1 MNDTRKKW
9 DRIYQG
15 TEGPPAHPCR
25 VLVENEH
32 LLPTGGTSLDLACGL
47 GGSALFLA
55 DREFESHA
63 WDVSQVAIDR
73 LTARATKLGL
83 SLHGAVRDIVM
94 EPPGE
99 SVFDVIVVSHFLDRG
114 IVPAL
119 IAALRPGGL
128 IFYQTFT
135 RHRVLGGGP
144 QNDDFR
150 LADNELLR
158 LFAGLRLLI
167 YREEGIQGDTAK
179 GLRDEAMIVA
189 QQRTAS

>member
-15 TEGPPAHPCR
+15 KEGPPARPSR

-32 LLPTGGTSLDLACGL
+32 LLPGGGTSLDLACGL

-55 DREFESHA
+55 ERGFESHA

-73 LTARATKLGL
+73 LADRGKELGL
-83 SLHGAVRDIVM
+83 EIDGAVRDIVM

-99 SVFDVIVVSHFLDRG
+99 GAFDVIAVSHFLDRR

-119 IAALRPGGL
+119 ISALRPGGI

-150 LADNELLR
+150 LADNELLQ
-158 LFAGLRLLI
+158 LFSGLRLLV
-167 YREEGIQGDTAK
+167 YREEGIQGDTTR

-189 QQRTAS
+189 QRMA

>member
-1 MNDTRKKW
+1 
-9 DRIYQG
+9 
-15 TEGPPAHPCR
+15 
-25 VLVENEH
+25 
-32 LLPTGGTSLDLACGL
+32 L

-55 DREFESHA
+55 ERGFESHA

-73 LTARATKLGL
+73 LADRGKELGL
-83 SLHGAVRDIVM
+83 EIDGAVRDIVM

-99 SVFDVIVVSHFLDRG
+99 GAFDVIAVSHFLDRR

-119 IAALRPGGL
+119 ISALRPGGI

-150 LADNELLR
+150 LADNELLQ
-158 LFAGLRLLI
+158 LFSGLRLLV
-167 YREEGIQGDTAK
+167 YREEGIQGDTTR

-189 QQRTAS
+189 QRMA

>member
-1 MNDTRKKW
+1 MNDTRIKW

-15 TEGPPAHPCR
+15 KEGPPAHPCSA
-25 VLVENEH
+25 LVENEH
-32 LLPTGGTSLDLACGL
+32 LLPVGGTSLDLACGL
-47 GGSALFLA
+47 GGSAMFLA
-55 DREFESHA
+55 ERGFESHA
-63 WDVSQVAIDR
+63 WDVSQVAID
-73 LTARATKLGL
+73 LLAARATELGL
-83 SLHGAVRDIVM
+83 NPHGAVRDIVT
-94 EPPGE
+94 EPPDE
-99 SVFDVIVVSHFLDRG
+99 SAFDIIVVSHFLDRG

-144 QNDDFR
+144 KNDDFR

-158 LFAGLRLLI
+158 LFAGLRLLV
-167 YREEGIQGDTAK
+167 YREEGVQGDMAK

-189 QQRTAS
+189 QRTAL